1 LFFVHI
7 EEQDRIIKDQNS
19 IMAYKEQ
26 DILGKIG
33 DLLVE
38 INEQYASLDGNQ
50 ISGHRT
56 EILLLAAQAKY
67 LAAHL
72 DVLANLQVE
81 KDPRLLAASP
91 VSNEPVQG
99 ESTKDQ
105 STKEDSS
112 NVESA
117 KEEDTVFTPAV
128 QVDEHEADDQPV
140 VNEIQEVEA
149 DGNIEAE
156 TATENPD
163 AVKTEKEEVSN
174 NDAPVIEEYDEEI
187 PFSSTFGAKSN
198 KENDAVVEEYQ
209 EEEEKEQ
216 TTVKSEEEGKDSEQD
231 LENPEEDNKQEGETD
246 ADKEELAE
254 ASTSITD
261 SLQSPVHTSSSNY
274 TSVRPAY
281 EEEAKEESKVEA
293 KEESKEVPKE
303 ETTPERSSSISSEPV
318 VNQVRIEEKEVRI
331 EEPAE
336 KEVTLNDL
344 AKQAE
349 AKPSRPLTLNELIQQ
364 QKRAGLTNVQQFN
377 TSASRGSETVVDL
390 KTAVSLNDKLMFIK
404 DLFNGYSL
412 AYSEAIELLN
422 RFDNFAEADA
432 FLQTNYALKNNWATK
447 PQTVEK
453 LYSILRKK
461 FV

>member
-1 LFFVHI
+1 
-7 EEQDRIIKDQNS
+7 
-19 IMAYKEQ
+19 MAYKEQ

-72 DVLANLQVE
+72 DVLANLQGE
-81 KDPRLLAASP
+81 KEPRLLAASS
-91 VSNEPVQG
+91 VSDETVKEKSSKE
-99 ESTKDQ
+99 ESTK
-105 STKEDSS
+105 
-112 NVESA
+112 VESA

-128 QVDEHEADDQPV
+128 QVDEQEADDQPV

-149 DGNIEAE
+149 DGKIEAE
-156 TATENPD
+156 TASPE

-174 NDAPVIEEYDEEI
+174 HDAPVIEEYDEEI

-209 EEEEKEQ
+209 EEEEQEQ
-216 TTVKSEEEGKDSEQD
+216 TTVKSEDEAKDAEND

-254 ASTSITD
+254 ATTSITD

-281 EEEAKEESKVEA
+281 EEESKEDSKVEA
-293 KEESKEVPKE
+293 REESKE

>member
-1 LFFVHI
+1 
-7 EEQDRIIKDQNS
+7 
-19 IMAYKEQ
+19 MAYKEQ

-81 KDPRLLAASP
+81 KEPRLLAASP
-91 VSNEPVQG
+91 VSNEPVQDD
-99 ESTKDQ
+99 SAKDQ

-112 NVESA
+112 KVDSA
-117 KEEDTVFTPAV
+117 KDEETVFTPAV
-128 QVDEHEADDQPV
+128 QVDEQEADNQPV

-156 TATENPD
+156 PATENQD

-281 EEEAKEESKVEA
+281 EEEAKEDSKVEA
-293 KEESKEVPKE
+293 KEESKVTAKEEFKEEPKE
-303 ETTPERSSSISSEPV
+303 ETTPERSTSISSEPV

-422 RFDNFAEADA
+422 RFDNFAESDA

>member
-72 DVLANLQVE
+72 DVLANLQGE
-81 KDPRLLAASP
+81 KEPRLLAASS
-91 VSNEPVQG
+91 VSNEAV
-99 ESTKDQ
+99 
-105 STKEDSS
+105 
-112 NVESA
+112 
-117 KEEDTVFTPAV
+117 KEESSKDEPWKDESSKNEPSKDEETVFTPAV
-128 QVDEHEADDQPV
+128 QVDEQEADDQPV

-156 TATENPD
+156 DNKL
-163 AVKTEKEEVSN
+163 KTEESSME
-174 NDAPVIEEYDEEI
+174 DAPVIEEYDEEI
-187 PFSSTFGAKSN
+187 PFSSTFGATSN
-198 KENDAVVEEYQ
+198 KENAAVVEEYQ
-209 EEEEKEQ
+209 EEEEQEQ
-216 TTVKSEEEGKDSEQD
+216 TTVKSEGEAKDSDQD
-231 LENPEEDNKQEGETD
+231 LENPELDNNQEGVTD

-254 ASTSITD
+254 ATTSITD

-281 EEEAKEESKVEA
+281 EEEFKEES
-293 KEESKEVPKE
+293 KE
-303 ETTPERSSSISSEPV
+303 ETTPERSASIASEPV
-318 VNQVRIEEKEVRI
+318 VNQVRIEEKQVRI

-377 TSASRGSETVVDL
+377 TSPSRGSETVVDL

>member
-1 LFFVHI
+1 
-7 EEQDRIIKDQNS
+7 
-19 IMAYKEQ
+19 MAYKEQ

-72 DVLANLQVE
+72 DVLANLQGE
-81 KDPRLLAASP
+81 KEPRLLAASS
-91 VSNEPVQG
+91 VSDETV
-99 ESTKDQ
+99 
-105 STKEDSS
+105 
-112 NVESA
+112 

-128 QVDEHEADDQPV
+128 QVDEQEADDQPV
-140 VNEIQEVEA
+140 INEIQEVES
-149 DGNIEAE
+149 DGKIEAE
-156 TATENPD
+156 TATETPE

-174 NDAPVIEEYDEEI
+174 HDAPVIEEYDEEI

-209 EEEEKEQ
+209 EEEEQEQ
-216 TTVKSEEEGKDSEQD
+216 TTVKSEDEAKDAEND

-254 ASTSITD
+254 ATTSITD

-274 TSVRPAY
+274 TSVRPTY
-281 EEEAKEESKVEA
+281 EEESKEDSKVEA
-293 KEESKEVPKE
+293 REESKE